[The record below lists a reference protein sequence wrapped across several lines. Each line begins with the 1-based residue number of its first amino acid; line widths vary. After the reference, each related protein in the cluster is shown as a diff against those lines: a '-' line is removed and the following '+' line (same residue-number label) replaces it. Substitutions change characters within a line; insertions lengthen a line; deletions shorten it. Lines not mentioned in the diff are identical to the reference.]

1 MTDTRTGL
9 ELREAVAR
17 ALGWAEHDWEWT
29 GSPSPLMRAARCN
42 DVMNQP
48 GTMELHWCIPSD
60 PEIRKF
66 SIPHFESSLDACF
79 GPGGPVEVMRKMDFS
94 PDQSI
99 QDIVT
104 WRADAA
110 MEFVDQW
117 PLYLTAED
125 YCHAFLAA
133 MEGADG

>member
-17 ALGWAEHDWEWT
+17 ALGWT
-29 GSPSPLMRAARCN
+29 P
-42 DVMNQP
+42 
-48 GTMELHWCIPSD
+48 D
-60 PEIRKF
+60 PILTYMDIF
-66 SIPHFESSLDACF
+66 TVPHFESSLDACF

-99 QDIVT
+99 QDMVT

-125 YCHAFLAA
+125 YCRAFLAA
-133 MEGADG
+133 MEGEDG